1 VLIPQ
6 KHAANPEL
14 ANVAKLICANWF
26 YFYRTVKHRLA
37 LLSRN
42 AWITGVWQTFV
53 LAVHVC
59 DLKNDTIYF
68 IMITNIYF
76 LW

>member
-26 YFYRTVKHRLA
+26 YFCRTVKHKLP
-37 LLSRN
+37 LFSRN
-42 AWITGVWQTFV
+42 A
-53 LAVHVC
+53 
-59 DLKNDTIYF
+59 
-68 IMITNIYF
+68 
-76 LW
+76 